1 MTTRSLISLLIF
13 APLLALLPSC
23 ASSGSSATESLLSA
37 AGFRP
42 KTPETA
48 KQITLY
54 NQLPSYK
61 VQRGKMGDKYF
72 YAYKD
77 EKEGIAYV
85 GNEEQYQKYQQLATQ
100 RRIALDQRRA
110 AEMNRDMAYGWYG
123 AYGPYYHRRHFYY

>member
-1 MTTRSLISLLIF
+1 MKLCSILTVVLL
-13 APLLALLPSC
+13 APLCALLTNCS
-23 ASSGSSATESLLSA
+23 SSGSSATESLLSA
-37 AGFRP
+37 SGFRP
-42 KTPETA
+42 KSPETA
-48 KQITLY
+48 QQIALY

-77 EKEGIAYV
+77 EKQGIAYV

-123 AYGPYYHRRHFYY
+123 AYGPYYRRGFY